1 MHGRAGGGVHRRPL
15 ASGGRGA
22 AARSG
27 PPPVGGAGRHRR
39 RPECRPLPV
48 RRRPE
53 RRRTGPGGGRTVLRR
68 WRPVRGVRKF
78 RGKKT
83 RIGAVETGL
92 RPVFTGIGE
101 EITGLRPV
109 SRVSSRA
116 ARGPGAG
123 HPPHGVRTGGR
134 RLALPGLRAAFAP
147 AGVGVRGGGGEA
159 TRPVRRPPRRRPG
172 ARSVRLPPPG
182 RRA

>member
-1 MHGRAGGGVHRRPL
+1 MHGRAGGGARRRPL
-15 ASGGRGA
+15 ADGGQGA

-39 RPECRPLPV
+39 RPECRPLPL
-48 RRRPE
+48 RRRSE
-53 RRRTGPGGGRTVLRR
+53 RRRTGPDGGHTVLRR
-68 WRPVRGVRKF
+68 WRTVGGGRAF
-78 RGKKT
+78 RGKMT
-83 RIGAVETGL
+83 RLRAAETGL

-123 HPPHGVRTGGR
+123 HSPHGVRTGGQR
-134 RLALPGLRAAFAP
+134 WAPSGLRAALAP
-147 AGVGVRGGGGEA
+147 VGAGVKGSGGEA
-159 TRPVRRPPRRRPG
+159 TRPVRRSLRRRPG